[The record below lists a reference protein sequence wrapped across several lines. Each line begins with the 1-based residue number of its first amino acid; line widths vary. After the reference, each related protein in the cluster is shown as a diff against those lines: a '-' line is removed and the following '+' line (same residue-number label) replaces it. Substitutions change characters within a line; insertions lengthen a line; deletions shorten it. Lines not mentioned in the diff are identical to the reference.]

1 MLNSLL
7 PAGQSLCPTP
17 VDCFSR
23 LVSGLGQEVPW
34 ERRLGG
40 QYTLPPV
47 VNATFVITG
56 APVICVEY
64 RFVFRGRLCLSW
76 SSLSHRMISVIDPD
90 LQDITNVLLR
100 AALSDEVRRVVPHQ
114 EPHLNSNH
122 PNCWVIVPRNN
133 RAVANPLLRLCS
145 QGMSVVPV
153 CPVTRQQ
160 KY

>member
-1 MLNSLL
+1 ML
-7 PAGQSLCPTP
+7 PAGQSPCPTP
-17 VDCFSR
+17 VDRSSQPFSPPG
-23 LVSGLGQEVPW
+23 VEVLG
-34 ERRLGG
+34 ERPLGG
-40 QYTLPPV
+40 QYTLRPV

-133 RAVANPLLRLCS
+133 RAVAKPLHCCVRK
-145 QGMSVVPV
+145 G
-153 CPVTRQQ
+153 CPSYRCVR
-160 KY
+160 